1 MNHSSQLDPLT
12 SRSLRQFSIALR
24 LIALVVVVASFGSIE
39 TASAAPPASGAQKVS
54 ATDTTTSIDRDSFA
68 LNAELE
74 DAANYNLN
82 VPDPYDSTCL
92 PDLAEPGEVIRGKT
106 VYGLT
111 GDWDP
116 TRPGDNNVFTQL
128 DSGQRLDVS
137 DGIITFG
144 FFDARHM
151 VGINNNPF
159 LGEGKGYTAFTEAQ
173 KAAARI
179 AINNWDEIIAPEY
192 QEVQMGPGVSGWA
205 QNRADIWLANTY
217 TGPAQAWAY
226 YPGDVHQY
234 KRVSG
239 DVWIADPRFN
249 TSNAQLDPGFY
260 GLLTLNHELGH
271 SLGLSHPGDYNFGD
285 DNDGDGIPDPITYE
299 GDAFYYQDNQQ
310 YTIMSYFD
318 LYEAGNNQV
327 DWNFMRFVYPST
339 PMVHDIWVAQQIY
352 GPETST
358 RTGNTTY
365 GFNATADVT
374 NDAMRFEVGE
384 MASIFTIWDAGGT
397 DTLDL
402 SGYHAPSIIDLR
414 EGAYSSAG
422 GWGSYNPALT
432 GTDPSLLSKEAYLA
446 IVNAY
451 NAAQGFP
458 NRLPATYD
466 LYFGGIEGVN
476 EGIPWSAIMGF
487 DYLMENNIG
496 IAYGAVIE
504 DAKGG
509 EGDDRINGNQAVNHF
524 WGNGGADTFVIADYD
539 GTTLAG
545 KVINDTSV
553 DYIEDFDRTEG
564 DKISLC
570 TLGVTWADV
579 SFDDANDLVTVN
591 TRNGAL
597 QFYVVGASSIQE
609 SDFVF

>member
-1 MNHSSQLDPLT
+1 MNHSTQLDPLT
-12 SRSLRQFSIALR
+12 SRSFWRSIAR
-24 LIALVVVVASFGSIE
+24 NLITSAATVAIAVALSGSIQ
-39 TASAAPPASGAQKVS
+39 TASAVPPAR
-54 ATDTTTSIDRDSFA
+54 DTAVSIDRDSFA
-68 LNAELE
+68 LNGDLQ
-74 DAANYNLN
+74 DAATYNLAA
-82 VPDPYDSTCL
+82 PDPHDSTCQ

-111 GDWDP
+111 GDWDAA
-116 TRPGDNNVFTQL
+116 RPGDNNVFTQL

-159 LGEGKGYTAFTEAQ
+159 LGEGRGYTAFTEAQ

-226 YPGDVHQY
+226 YPGESNQY
-234 KRVSG
+234 RRLAS

-249 TSNAQLDPGFY
+249 TSNLQLDPGFY
-260 GLLTLNHELGH
+260 GLQTLNHELGH
-271 SLGLSHPGDYNFGD
+271 SIGLSHPGDYNFGD
-285 DNDGDGIPDPITYE
+285 DNDGDGLPDPITYE
-299 GDAFYYQDNQQ
+299 GDAFYYQDNNQ

-339 PMVHDIWVAQQIY
+339 PMVHDVWVAQQIY
-352 GPETST
+352 GVETST

-365 GFNATADVT
+365 GFNATSDVT
-374 NDAMRFEVGE
+374 NEAMRFEVGD

-402 SGYHAPSIIDLR
+402 SGYYTPSVIDLR

-422 GWGSYNPALT
+422 GWGSYNPALA
-432 GTDPSLLSKEAYLA
+432 GTDPSLLLKDTYLA

-451 NAAQGFP
+451 NAAEGFP

-466 LYFGGIEGVN
+466 LYFGGTEGVN
-476 EGIPWSAIMGF
+476 EGIPWSQIMGF

-504 DAKGG
+504 NAKGG
-509 EGDDRINGNQAVNHF
+509 EGNDRINGNQAVNHF
-524 WGNGGADTFVIADYD
+524 WGNGGADTFIMADYD

-553 DYIEDFDRTEG
+553 DYIEDFNRAEG

-570 TLGVTWADV
+570 SLGVTWANV
-579 SFDDANDLVTVN
+579 SFDDATDLVTVDRGGHG
-591 TRNGAL
+591 TL
-597 QFYVVGASSIQE
+597 QFYVLGASVQQ
-609 SDFVF
+609 SDFIF

>member
-1 MNHSSQLDPLT
+1 MNYLTQLNLLT
-12 SRSLRQFSIALR
+12 YRSLGRFSIAR
-24 LIALVVVVASFGSIE
+24 KLI
-39 TASAAPPASGAQKVS
+39 ASAALLAMAVALSGSIQMVWAGPRAQTS
-54 ATDTTTSIDRDSFA
+54 DTAVNIDRDSFA
-68 LNAELE
+68 LNGDLA
-74 DAANYNLN
+74 DAATYNIAA
-82 VPDPYDSTCL
+82 PDPYDSTCQ

-111 GDWDP
+111 GDWDQ
-116 TRPGDNNVFTQL
+116 TRPDDDNVFTQL

-159 LGEGKGYTAFTEAQ
+159 LGEGRGYTAFTEAQ

-179 AINNWDEIIAPEY
+179 AINNWDEIIAPEF
-192 QEVQMGPGVSGWA
+192 QEVQNGPGVSTWA
-205 QNRADIWLANTY
+205 QNTVDIWLANTY

-226 YPGDVHQY
+226 YPGYGHQY
-234 KRVSG
+234 RRLAA

-249 TSNAQLDPGFY
+249 TSNLQLDPGFY

-285 DNDGDGIPDPITYE
+285 DTDGDGLPDPITYV
-299 GDAFYYQDNQQ
+299 GDAFYYQDNNQ

-318 LYEAGNNQV
+318 LYEVGNNQV

-352 GPETST
+352 GAETST
-358 RTGNTTY
+358 RTGDDTY
-365 GFNATADVT
+365 GFNATAGVT
-374 NDAMRFEVGE
+374 NPAMRFEVGE
-384 MASIFTIWDAGGT
+384 MASIFSIWDAGGN

-402 SGYHAPSIIDLR
+402 SGYYTPSVIDLR

-422 GWGSYNPALT
+422 GWGSYNPALV
-432 GTDPSLLSKEAYLA
+432 GTDPSLLLKDTYLA

-451 NAAQGFP
+451 NAVQGFP
-458 NRLPATYD
+458 NRLPTTYD
-466 LYFGGIEGVN
+466 LYFGGIDGIN
-476 EGIPWSAIMGF
+476 EGIPWSQIMGF

-496 IAYGAVIE
+496 IAYGTVIE
-504 DAKGG
+504 NAKGG
-509 EGDDRINGNQAVNHF
+509 EGNDRINGNQAVNHF
-524 WGNGGADTFVIADYD
+524 WGNGGADTFIIADYD

-553 DYIEDFDRTEG
+553 DYIEDFNRTEG

-570 TLGVTWADV
+570 NLGATWADV
-579 SFDDANDLVTVN
+579 SFDDATDLVTVD
-591 TRNGAL
+591 TARGTL
-597 QFYVVGASSIQE
+597 QFYVLGASSIQQ
-609 SDFVF
+609 SDFIF